1 MTIDLG
7 IFGFSGISKIQQ
19 EFFYNVVQI
28 DPDTREGYLQMAV
41 SLGSEF

>member
-7 IFGFSGISKIQQ
+7 IFGFCGISKIQH
-19 EFFYNVVQI
+19 EFFYNVIQT
-28 DPDTREGYLQMAV
+28 DPDTREGYLQKAY